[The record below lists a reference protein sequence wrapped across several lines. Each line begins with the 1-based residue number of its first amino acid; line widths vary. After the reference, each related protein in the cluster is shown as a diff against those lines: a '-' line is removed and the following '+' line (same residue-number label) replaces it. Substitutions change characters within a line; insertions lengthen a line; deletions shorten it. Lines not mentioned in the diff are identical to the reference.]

1 MPRFDKCLPLSK
13 IPIHLLT
20 NNESE
25 SILIPNKTLT
35 YPKDKIM
42 TNASKNLIA
51 NLYLTEEEPLLK
63 DTSTTKITVRAPFD
77 VVAMF
82 TCLATRFDINRF
94 DLIEPVLKEAA
105 QEMFLSLSPSDREI
119 IAKQADDETVN
130 LMKKAGITSYDW
142 EKQENVDPTSISWS
156 RALKMLALDKEETSK

>member
-1 MPRFDKCLPLSK
+1 
-13 IPIHLLT
+13 
-20 NNESE
+20 
-25 SILIPNKTLT
+25 
-35 YPKDKIM
+35 M
-42 TNASKNLIA
+42 TNISKTVIE
-51 NLYLTEEEPLLK
+51 NLYLIEEEPLLK

-82 TCLATRFDINRF
+82 TCLATRFDVNRF
-94 DLIEPVLKEAA
+94 DLIEPVLKSAA

-156 RALKMLALDKEETSK
+156 RALKILSIDKEETSK